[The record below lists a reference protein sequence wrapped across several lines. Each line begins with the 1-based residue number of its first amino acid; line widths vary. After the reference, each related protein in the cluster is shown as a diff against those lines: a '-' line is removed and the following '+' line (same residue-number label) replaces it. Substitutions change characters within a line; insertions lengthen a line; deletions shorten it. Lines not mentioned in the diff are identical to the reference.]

1 MSWGGLV
8 EIFNPGHRH
17 LREEMDRKRVE
28 AQIPGNEGD
37 GTTQVDLEN
46 NVVRIA
52 SAAAQGAARRGP
64 GRHPGGRR
72 RRLTPG
78 RVTLPAGAAP
88 DGLDLQSLADRLTTV
103 EGVVGVVLGGSRARG
118 DHTPD
123 SDVDLGI
130 YYDGDLDIAGSR
142 RDRPRRRRSGR
153 GGHRAG
159 RLGTLGRR
167 RRVARH
173 QGAPPACGD
182 DIHVDWIYRDVE
194 RVREAWARAHRG
206 AYDWNAQ
213 TGHPLGVP
221 DFAYVG
227 ELALA
232 VVLADP
238 SGDLTDLRNA
248 ITYPDALRAALAR
261 NLWEADFLL
270 QIAAKATSRGD
281 AAYIALC
288 LSRAMLLCAHAL
300 HAHDRRWL
308 VNEKGAVAGADS
320 LPSAPPH
327 FAERVNQLLGRV
339 GITPTE
345 LAESLGTA
353 RQLVDE
359 VKRTCEEETP

>member
-1 MSWGGLV
+1 M
-8 EIFNPGHRH
+8 
-17 LREEMDRKRVE
+17 
-28 AQIPGNEGD
+28 
-37 GTTQVDLEN
+37 
-46 NVVRIA
+46 
-52 SAAAQGAARRGP
+52 
-64 GRHPGGRR
+64 
-72 RRLTPG
+72 
-78 RVTLPAGAAP
+78 TLPADAVP

-130 YYDGDLDIAGSR
+130 YYDGDLDIAALAAIAR
-142 RDRPRRRRSGR
+142 NV
-153 GGHRAG
+153 AG
-159 RLGTLGRR
+159 RDAEITER
-167 RRVARH
+167 
-173 QGAPPACGD
+173 GD
-182 DIHVDWIYRDVE
+182 WGPWVDGGGWLVIDDVHVDWIYRDVD

-238 SGDLTDLRNA
+238 GGDLTDLRNA

-281 AAYIALC
+281 AAYVALC

-308 VNEKGAVAGADS
+308 VNEKGAVAVSGPVTLCANG
-320 LPSAPPH
+320 
-327 FAERVNQLLGRV
+327 F
-339 GITPTE
+339 
-345 LAESLGTA
+345 
-353 RQLVDE
+353 
-359 VKRTCEEETP
+359 RTSGM

>member
-1 MSWGGLV
+1 
-8 EIFNPGHRH
+8 
-17 LREEMDRKRVE
+17 
-28 AQIPGNEGD
+28 
-37 GTTQVDLEN
+37 
-46 NVVRIA
+46 
-52 SAAAQGAARRGP
+52 
-64 GRHPGGRR
+64 
-72 RRLTPG
+72 
-78 RVTLPAGAAP
+78 VTLSAGAAP

-130 YYDGDLDIAGSR
+130 YYRGDLEIASLGAIA
-142 RDRPRRRRSGR
+142 RDVAGADAEVTER
-153 GGHRAG
+153 GGWG
-159 RLGTLGRR
+159 PWVDGGGWL
-167 RRVARH
+167 VI
-173 QGAPPACGD
+173 D
-182 DIHVDWIYRDVE
+182 DVHVDWLYRDVE

-206 AYDWNAQ
+206 AYHWNAQ

-238 SGDLTDLRNA
+238 DGDLTDLRDA

-270 QIAAKATSRGD
+270 QIAGKGTSRGD
-281 AAYIALC
+281 SAYVALC

-308 VNEKGAVAGADS
+308 VNEKGAITSASRLPCAPAD
-320 LPSAPPH
+320 
-327 FAERVNQLLGRV
+327 FARRV
-339 GITPTE
+339 GDVLGSVGTSPAE
-345 LAESLGTA
+345 LAATIENAT
-353 RQLVDE
+353 RIVEE
-359 VKRTCEEETP
+359 VRAVWTSET

>member
-1 MSWGGLV
+1 
-8 EIFNPGHRH
+8 
-17 LREEMDRKRVE
+17 
-28 AQIPGNEGD
+28 
-37 GTTQVDLEN
+37 
-46 NVVRIA
+46 
-52 SAAAQGAARRGP
+52 
-64 GRHPGGRR
+64 
-72 RRLTPG
+72 
-78 RVTLPAGAAP
+78 VTLPTGAAP

-130 YYDGDLDIAGSR
+130 YYRGDLDVAGLGAIA
-142 RDRPRRRRSGR
+142 RDLAGPEAEVTER
-153 GGHRAG
+153 GDWGPWVDG
-159 RLGTLGRR
+159 GGWL
-167 RRVARH
+167 VI
-173 QGAPPACGD
+173 D
-182 DIHVDWIYRDVE
+182 DVHVDWIYRDVE

-232 VVLADP
+232 IVLADP
-238 SGDLTDLRNA
+238 SGDLTDLRDA
-248 ITYPDALRAALAR
+248 ITYPDALGAALAR

-281 AAYIALC
+281 AAYVALC

-308 VNEKGAVAGADS
+308 VNEKGAVAGAGS
-320 LPSAPPH
+320 LPSAPTH

-339 GITPTE
+339 GTTPTE
-345 LAESLGTA
+345 LVESLGAA

-359 VKRTCEEETP
+359 AKRTCEEETP